1 MKKLTK
7 LTNEI
12 KKQLTAKAKAFE
24 KGRASLKAYVVGD
37 RENTFGL
44 IGEWV
49 APPTYK
55 DDGTID
61 ADAICS
67 GIQPDSILEYMGEA
81 KDESGQAILPAAI
94 STVRN
99 MITAS
104 KPQGFK
110 NMNQG
115 GQPSPARE
123 EAAEQIAKEMAKIG
137 ADGIDLIDATA
148 TVQILIEPF
157 AKVAFGKH
165 AKDPNTTDGKLP
177 ADKVLA
183 FSAAT
188 LQAALRLVQAESK
201 KSREAS
207 KTAKLAKADAEA
219 FATKKARS
227 GKVTA

>member
-1 MKKLTK
+1 MKGTMKK

-12 KKQLTAKAKAFE
+12 KKQLTAKASAFE
-24 KGRASLKAYVVGD
+24 KGRESLKSYVVGD
-37 RENTFGL
+37 RKATFGL

-55 DDGTID
+55 DDGSID
-61 ADAICS
+61 ADAICA

-81 KDESGQAILPAAI
+81 KDKDGNAILPAAI

-104 KPQGFK
+104 KPEGFK
-110 NMNQG
+110 NSNQG
-115 GQPSPARE
+115 GQPSPAKE
-123 EAAEQIAKEMAKIG
+123 EAAELIEMELAKID
-137 ADGIDLIDATA
+137 ADGVDLIDATA

-157 AKVAFGKH
+157 AKVAFKRF
-165 AKDPNTTDGKLP
+165 AKDGKLP
-177 ADKVLA
+177 ADKVLP

-201 KSREAS
+201 KGRDAVKAE
-207 KTAKLAKADAEA
+207 KLAKDDAEA
-219 FATKKARS
+219 FATKKART
-227 GKVTA
+227 GKVPA